1 MSGNFIK
8 DSSKEDF
15 PTVQN
20 PSAPKVASENNAG
33 IESLRATI
41 KVMVDGLEVAVP
53 KGETVLWALKQ
64 VGIEIPHFC
73 YHHELSVAGNCRM
86 CQVKLA
92 GVPKLVLACCTPV
105 SEGMKISTHKTSP
118 EVADAQRE
126 TLEFL
131 LINHPLDCTICDQAG
146 QCKLQDYYLQ
156 FSSEL
161 SRFSERREVGV
172 KAEVLGE
179 EVIYDSERCVNC
191 TRCVRFCNEITKTS
205 ELGVF
210 NRGDKAVIGIFPSHP
225 LNNPFSGVV
234 CDLCPVGAL
243 THRRWRF
250 NSRSWQTQQV
260 KTVCPGCATGCVVS
274 VALKDN
280 KIVSV
285 RGVETESDS
294 NHSFLCNEGRYG
306 FSRFQPVERLTMPMI
321 KEILNYEMLG
331 LERLKSKLSKL
342 RQTYQGEN
350 AMFISPFLTLEELE
364 VVLAFARD
372 VLGLEPASDNLV
384 LTPHARKLTEL
395 EQILISPNYA
405 PNLKAAEIFGLIKKG
420 QNITWLLEQRYQA
433 LLRKVRNK
441 KISKLVVVGDYA
453 VCSKDIDS
461 ELVAGTLFAE
471 VSVQTSARPV
481 QAKNISTPP
490 SVRQFPPSAGQLN
503 FGALHLG
510 TRAFCEIVLPS
521 RTVLEKTGTLINIVG
536 VEHKL
541 LPLFTPPAGCLD
553 DSEWLSYIKN

>member
-1 MSGNFIK
+1 
-8 DSSKEDF
+8 
-15 PTVQN
+15 
-20 PSAPKVASENNAG
+20 VA
-33 IESLRATI
+33 
-41 KVMVDGLEVAVP
+41 
-53 KGETVLWALKQ
+53 
-64 VGIEIPHFC
+64 
-73 YHHELSVAGNCRM
+73 
-86 CQVKLA
+86 
-92 GVPKLVLACCTPV
+92 
-105 SEGMKISTHKTSP
+105 
-118 EVADAQRE
+118 
-126 TLEFL
+126 
-131 LINHPLDCTICDQAG
+131 
-146 QCKLQDYYLQ
+146 
-156 FSSEL
+156 
-161 SRFSERREVGV
+161 
-172 KAEVLGE
+172 
-179 EVIYDSERCVNC
+179 
-191 TRCVRFCNEITKTS
+191 
-205 ELGVF
+205 
-210 NRGDKAVIGIFPSHP
+210 
-225 LNNPFSGVV
+225 
-234 CDLCPVGAL
+234 
-243 THRRWRF
+243 
-250 NSRSWQTQQV
+250 
-260 KTVCPGCATGCVVS
+260 S

-280 KIVSV
+280 KIVCV
-285 RGVETESDS
+285 TGLEAESDGS
-294 NHSFLCNEGRYG
+294 HSFLCNEGRYG

-364 VVLAFARD
+364 AVLTFARD

-471 VSVQTSARPV
+471 ASVQTSARPV

-490 SVRQFPPSAGQLN
+490 SAGQLN
-503 FGALHLG
+503 SGALHLG

-521 RTVLEKTGTLINIVG
+521 KTVLEKTGTLINIVG
-536 VEHKL
+536 VDHKL
-541 LPLFTPPAGCLD
+541 LPLFTPPDGCLD
-553 DSEWLSYIKN
+553 DGEWLSYIYKLYQ